1 MSSTR
6 YERVQRLA
14 EVLGHGLVKF
24 VLQLFT
30 TPTLTCLQHFRIQDE
45 TMFIPS
51 GPQISTN
58 FELMY
63 IEVHNTACTL
73 LSLQGGLL
81 S

>member
-24 VLQLFT
+24 VLQLFI
-30 TPTLTCLQHFRIQDE
+30 TPTLTCLQHSRIQVE
-45 TMFIPS
+45 MFIPW

-73 LSLQGGLL
+73 LSLQGGL
-81 S
+81 